1 MVGSPQSKANLP
13 ISGVATAARKQR
25 LLRSFSSK
33 ALSGMIKEA
42 DNQDEFVV
50 AGVDDN
56 HITMLGVKW
65 NWRAFFKQLAR
76 TVVVCGGYVGAV
88 VAFGYGYKKWGITD
102 SVYYALATMS
112 TVGSGGDLMIQY
124 DVTEQLASLAFVYFG
139 MLFAFAELSSLVTF
153 ATAPFFKAA
162 RDCLEKLFPQ
172 SSVDIDG
179 DGFSDIKLPRGVLIY
194 YGKNLLCPLIVIFG
208 GNNLWAYG
216 FMRAEGWT
224 YLHAWYTCMTMFSFG
239 YGGSGLP
246 LTYSGRLLAI
256 GHMTFFISLLGAL
269 LSEVVELRDN
279 RKHQLKRAE
288 LLKRRLDPKLI
299 AAVDRNGD
307 GVTQSEFA
315 LGMLITLGVVK
326 EEDVT
331 PYLKQFKRLDADGSG
346 RLTAAD
352 LEKDTL
358 ALRRRLKGR
367 KGEAAAEERGMEGG
381 GGPSGIAKAATAAVP
396 TPPSVVIAVE
406 GVKERLEEVRLDVE
420 EKLMSQSQALE
431 TMASM
436 LTKLTARPPPGE
448 RVVASPT
455 KKTGDAAIMAAI
467 EGEPDEVSPEK
478 AVVRLSRDMATVS
491 VQQLELMQETKS
503 LRAELVRA
511 FAEEEEEVQEEAD
524 RVDA

>member
-13 ISGVATAARKQR
+13 VSGVATAARKQR

-65 NWRAFFKQLAR
+65 NWRAFFKQIAR
-76 TVVVCGGYVGAV
+76 TVVVVRRLRWRCGRIRLRLQKVGHNRLGLLRSRHNVNRRLGRRSNDTIRCDRAACITRLCLLWHALRV
-88 VAFGYGYKKWGITD
+88 CGAFFARHLRHRSLLQGRARLPRE
-102 SVYYALATMS
+102 AL
-112 TVGSGGDLMIQY
+112 
-124 DVTEQLASLAFVYFG
+124 
-139 MLFAFAELSSLVTF
+139 
-153 ATAPFFKAA
+153 
-162 RDCLEKLFPQ
+162 PQ

-246 LTYSGRLLAI
+246 LTYTGRLLAI

-358 ALRRRLKGR
+358 ALRRRLRGKR
-367 KGEAAAEERGMEGG
+367 KAKAAEEKGMEGG
-381 GGPSGIAKAATAAVP
+381 GGPSGIEKAATTAVP
-396 TPPSVVIAVE
+396 TPPSVVVAVE

-436 LTKLTARPPPGE
+436 LSKLTARPPP
-448 RVVASPT
+448 R
-455 KKTGDAAIMAAI
+455 
-467 EGEPDEVSPEK
+467 
-478 AVVRLSRDMATVS
+478 
-491 VQQLELMQETKS
+491 
-503 LRAELVRA
+503 
-511 FAEEEEEVQEEAD
+511 
-524 RVDA
+524 